1 MQIDSTSSIVTTNAM
16 MSKNNDD
23 PEAVPSRRS
32 MTFVDGP
39 PPIVPQSI
47 PGNAYAVSGDR
58 RNSRFL
64 SVVGE
69 NPLMSN

>member
-1 MQIDSTSSIVTTNAM
+1 MQIDSTSSIVTTDVM
-16 MSKNNDD
+16 MSKKDD
-23 PEAVPSRRS
+23 QEAVPSRRS

-39 PPIVPQSI
+39 LPIVPQSK
-47 PGNAYAVSGDR
+47 PDNAYAISGDR

-69 NPLMSN
+69 NPMITN